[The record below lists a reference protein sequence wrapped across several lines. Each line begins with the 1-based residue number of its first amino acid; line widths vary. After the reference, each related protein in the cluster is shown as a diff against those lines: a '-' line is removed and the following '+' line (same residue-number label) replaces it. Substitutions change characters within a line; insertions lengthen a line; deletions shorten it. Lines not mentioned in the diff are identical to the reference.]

1 MMCGFLGLISNDE
14 INIDRLEESNKFNIC
29 RGPDSKAIINNKTN
43 QLSSTL
49 DDLNYSFIF
58 NRLSIIDLSQNAMQP
73 MASEEYGTMILFNG
87 EIYNHRDL
95 RKRLENKNIIFKT
108 SHSDTELLLLGLSEF
123 GLSFLDEIVGQFAIA
138 FINFTSD
145 NLFFSRKCSFLSVL
159 LSKFITSFI
168 I

>member
-14 INIDRLEESNKFNIC
+14 VNIDKLEESNKFNIC

-49 DDLNYSFIF
+49 NNLNYSFIF

-95 RKRLENKNIIFKT
+95 RKKLENKNIMFRT

-123 GLSFLDEIVGQFAIA
+123 GLSFLDEIVG
-138 FINFTSD
+138 
-145 NLFFSRKCSFLSVL
+145 
-159 LSKFITSFI
+159 
-168 I
+168 